1 MVDMYGFSLLWCFE
15 SYVKSFRCLNELTL
29 IHISWDTIVC
39 AFDLKLVLD
48 SPVKTARQFA
58 QVPTM
63 VSVANIPV
71 TVPMMRFA
79 IDMLD
84 VSQK

>member
-1 MVDMYGFSLLWCFE
+1 M
-15 SYVKSFRCLNELTL
+15 
-29 IHISWDTIVC
+29 C
-39 AFDLKLVLD
+39 AFDLKVVLD

>member
-1 MVDMYGFSLLWCFE
+1 M
-15 SYVKSFRCLNELTL
+15 
-29 IHISWDTIVC
+29 C

-58 QVPTM
+58 QVPTT
-63 VSVANIPV
+63 VTFANIPV